1 MLMFESHR
9 LTNRFPIYRIMP
21 ELQGNL
27 KNDDRTP
34 IRFKREVCC
43 GRRKDKALR
52 ELVTSILL
60 KCYYCFYHC
69 YQPTYKNKDCRQ
81 NTTFKRLQ
89 VAVIVECESK
99 NSK

>member
-43 GRRKDKALR
+43 GRRKEKALH
-52 ELVTSILL
+52 ELVTFFFAQVLL
-60 KCYYCFYHC
+60 MLLLS
-69 YQPTYKNKDCRQ
+69 TY
-81 NTTFKRLQ
+81 L
-89 VAVIVECESK
+89 
-99 NSK
+99 

>member
-34 IRFKREVCC
+34 IRFKREV
-43 GRRKDKALR
+43 
-52 ELVTSILL
+52 
-60 KCYYCFYHC
+60 YCV
-69 YQPTYKNKDCRQ
+69 
-81 NTTFKRLQ
+81 
-89 VAVIVECESK
+89 VAGERIKLFVSW
-99 NSK
+99 

>member
-52 ELVTSILL
+52 ELMTSILL
-60 KCYYCFYHC
+60 KCY
-69 YQPTYKNKDCRQ
+69 
-81 NTTFKRLQ
+81 
-89 VAVIVECESK
+89 
-99 NSK
+99 